1 MIFIIRILG
10 KRINEIVNNKSIS
23 TNFLQTGS
31 VWLNGMHIS
40 PCRSKV
46 SALAWSYQRPSY
58 ESYKLLG
65 TKV

>member
-23 TNFLQTGS
+23 TNFL
-31 VWLNGMHIS
+31 
-40 PCRSKV
+40 V